1 MMVSKPNDINRGKQA
16 NIKWLEYFKSMIC
29 LVSIYALVPTLANAV
44 TLDDI
49 SYSSLPGDRVQLTVE
64 LSEALPEEPLNFT
77 IDNPARIALDFP
89 GTTLNLAQKT
99 QSIGIGVAHSVTAVE
114 ASGRSR
120 VVLNLVNSVPY
131 EVDVRGSTI
140 IVTLGAGGVAAT
152 TDAGGA
158 AASARAQYGGDSSST
173 ASSRIDNI
181 DFHRGSSGEG
191 RIIIDLSDP
200 SVAVN
205 MGQEG
210 GKIVI
215 DFLDTSL
222 PEELNRRLDVIDFA
236 TPVNVIDTSPYGNG
250 ARMIISTTTADYD
263 HLAYQSDNVLTI
275 EVKPITK
282 AEKEEQDKK
291 KFGYTGERL
300 SLNFQDIEVRAVLQL
315 IADFTGLNMVASDTV
330 SGTVTLR
337 LKNVPWDQALDII
350 LKSKGLGMRE
360 AGNVIM
366 VAPTEEIAAR
376 EKLELETAQA
386 VVELAPMRTEF
397 IQVNYAKADD
407 LAALIKAEENNLLSE
422 RGTVTIDER
431 TNTLIVQDVSDSL
444 EDIRS
449 MVTKLDIPVR
459 QVLIESRVVN
469 ADESFSKDL
478 GVNFGLSKN
487 TRGGGNVAPGGV
499 THALGGDGQDAL
511 VVGGGQPGNTDFG
524 AGTAFT
530 TDDEENLMVTLPI
543 AAATSSLQLAYGI
556 IGSFLLQLELQAAL
570 AEGRTEDIAAPKV
583 ITANQ
588 REAII
593 ESGVEI
599 PYQQS
604 SSSGATTVSF
614 KKAVLSLKVTPQ
626 ITPDDRILLDLSVNQ
641 DTRGAPE
648 VLGVP
653 PINTRH
659 VSTQVLVDNGETV
672 VLGGVYTQTD
682 SQTTER
688 TPFFGDLP
696 YVGFLFKNTSESKTK
711 SELLIFVT
719 PKILKESLQ
728 I

>member
-1 MMVSKPNDINRGKQA
+1 MQ
-16 NIKWLEYFKSMIC
+16 
-29 LVSIYALVPTLANAV
+29 
-44 TLDDI
+44 
-49 SYSSLPGDRVQLTVE
+49 
-64 LSEALPEEPLNFT
+64 
-77 IDNPARIALDFP
+77 
-89 GTTLNLAQKT
+89 
-99 QSIGIGVAHSVTAVE
+99 
-114 ASGRSR
+114 
-120 VVLNLVNSVPY
+120 
-131 EVDVRGSTI
+131 
-140 IVTLGAGGVAAT
+140 
-152 TDAGGA
+152 GGA
-158 AASARAQYGGDSSST
+158 AASASAQYGGDSSST
-173 ASSRIDNI
+173 ASSQIDNI
-181 DFHRGSSGEG
+181 DFRRGPSGEG

-200 SVAVN
+200 SVGVN
-205 MGQEG
+205 IGQEG

-215 DFLDTSL
+215 DFLDTRL

-236 TPVNVIDTSPYGNG
+236 TPVDVIDTSPYGNG
-250 ARMIISTTTADYD
+250 ARMIISTTTSDYD
-263 HLAYQSDNVLTI
+263 HLAYQADNTLTI

-376 EKLELETAQA
+376 EKLELESAQA
-386 VVELAPMRTEF
+386 VVDLAPLRTEF
-397 IQVNYAKADD
+397 IQVNYAKAGD

-431 TNTLIVQDVSDSL
+431 TNTLIVQDVTDSL

-459 QVLIESRVVN
+459 QVLIESRIVN
-469 ADESFSKDL
+469 ADESFTKDL
-478 GVNFGLSKN
+478 GVNFGLSKA
-487 TRGGGNVAPGGV
+487 TRALSTGGGRTN
-499 THALGGDGQDAL
+499 ALGGDGQDAAFI
-511 VVGGGQPGNTDFG
+511 GGGQPGNTNFG
-524 AGTAFT
+524 ET
-530 TDDEENLMVTLPI
+530 TTFSTGDNENLLVTLPV
-543 AAATSSLQLAYGI
+543 AGATSSLQLAYGI

-614 KKAVLSLKVTPQ
+614 KKAVLSLRVTPQ
-626 ITPDDRILLDLSVNQ
+626 ITPDDRILLDLAVNQ

-682 SQTTER
+682 SNTTER

-696 YVGFLFKNTSESKTK
+696 YVGFLFKSTSESKTK